1 MTIKFLNIKRWAAI
15 LPLIFV
21 ASVALA
27 QQNETKY
34 KADGSKYMG
43 NSSIVIAV
51 NLNGEPIDCEV
62 AAFNV
67 EDDECRGAGY
77 AQSSDKYGPRIVLV
91 LQCDTEFTMYFRV
104 VFNIDGIEYD
114 VRAKNKYS
122 LASGAMIGSK
132 KNPYVI
138 DITSIDI
145 KPTQGYQTYFDSN
158 QSYLLP
164 PGLNGYTYSIDGS
177 ALTCNKSYDS
187 ESSFKPSGLE
197 VKGAVLP
204 KETAAVLY
212 TKSEA
217 ETITIVATE
226 DKGYAPAA
234 KSSLY
239 GTDVDTE
246 ITAAEGE
253 KHYILGVGSKGLG
266 FYIAYDPKAEKR
278 SFTNKAHKAYLY
290 LDAQQAKM
298 APAMISLGSDEDGE
312 ADGIAA
318 VLCDDTPAASSQPV
332 NLLGIPVSDDYQG
345 VVIINGKK
353 VLKR

>member
-1 MTIKFLNIKRWAAI
+1 MKFKFLNIKRWAAI

-21 ASVALA
+21 ASVALGA
-27 QQNETKY
+27 STKY
-34 KADGSKYMG
+34 IPVDIHVYQDNMPMIIKVM
-43 NSSIVIAV
+43 
-51 NLNGEPIDCEV
+51 LNGEPIKCEV
-62 AAFNV
+62 ASFN
-67 EDDECRGAGY
+67 ETDHECRGTYLSNDEDLVYLTVQG
-77 AQSSDKYGPRIVLV
+77 DKRIYL
-91 LQCDTEFTMYFRV
+91 YFRV
-104 VFNIDGIEYD
+104 VFSIDGVEYD
-114 VRAKNKYS
+114 VRAKNS
-122 LASGAMIGSK
+122 CRFGADRIGTETD
-132 KNPYVI
+132 PYLI
-138 DITSIDI
+138 ELTAFDIT
-145 KPTQGYQTYFDSN
+145 PTQGYQTYFDSKQN
-158 QSYLLP
+158 YLLP
-164 PGLNGYTYSIDGS
+164 PGLNGYTYSIAGDK
-177 ALTCNKSYDS
+177 LTCNKSYDS
-187 ESSFKPSGLE
+187 EKSYLPAETAQQE

-204 KETAAVLY
+204 KGTAAVLY
-212 TKSEA
+212 TKSDA

-239 GTDVDTE
+239 GTDKDSL

-298 APAMISLGSDEDGE
+298 APAMISLGIDEDGE

-345 VVIINGKK
+345 IVIINGKK
-353 VLKR
+353 QLRRSF